1 MCSASSAINGGSSF
15 PPKSTADSLDLAPKL
30 TIAEDDIAT
39 TAVKSNIGGIPLLHM
54 RSDQFVCEYDA
65 HCIPQCYC
73 CDFFA
78 CDCRMQCPEG
88 CSCYH
93 DNSWTNNVIQ
103 CSNRGHMDVP
113 PLIPM
118 DATAVYLDGNNMT
131 ELSNPGF
138 IGRRRVRSVY
148 LNNSM
153 IMRITNYSFEGLT
166 DVRVLHLQDNQI
178 KRLEG
183 NEFNGLSQLQEL
195 YLQNNFLTSIA
206 AGTFHSLRDLTVL
219 RLDGNLLTAFP
230 VWELSTDNPLLSMI
244 YLARNTWTCECEF
257 VQPFLQFREA
267 FGGDTVDIGG
277 DGDSPI
283 KCVSGRIHFI

>member
-1 MCSASSAINGGSSF
+1 MGGNPWSCDCELEWLKNVNQLRGTGSYPRILDLDTIMCGHPAATPFLTSSPGGFPPKDNNLAGKPGGSSGHDHVVT
-15 PPKSTADSLDLAPKL
+15 SQ
-30 TIAEDDIAT
+30 
-39 TAVKSNIGGIPLLHM
+39 NGGVPLLHM

-103 CSNRGHMDVP
+103 CSGRGHMDVP

-131 ELSNPGF
+131 ELANPGF
-138 IGRRRVRSVY
+138 IGRRRVRAVY

-153 IMRITNYSFEGLT
+153 IARVTNYSFEGLT
-166 DVRVLHLQDNQI
+166 EVRSSAI
-178 KRLEG
+178 
-183 NEFNGLSQLQEL
+183 
-195 YLQNNFLTSIA
+195 T
-206 AGTFHSLRDLTVL
+206 T
-219 RLDGNLLTAFP
+219 
-230 VWELSTDNPLLSMI
+230 
-244 YLARNTWTCECEF
+244 
-257 VQPFLQFREA
+257 
-267 FGGDTVDIGG
+267 
-277 DGDSPI
+277 
-283 KCVSGRIHFI
+283 